1 MKKERKITHTI
12 RRRAAAPS
20 AGRAAM
26 SRFPLRMLRESYWA
40 MLRTTGPV
48 GCGKSPVV
56 CRCSIK
62 ETEMDEYKVKQL
74 RQMLAHETS
83 GCEEHFGARLS
94 HWCGDTRTLTIDAGG
109 LKALIAYYEQ
119 HDTDLGGISDE

>member
-1 MKKERKITHTI
+1 
-12 RRRAAAPS
+12 
-20 AGRAAM
+20 
-26 SRFPLRMLRESYWA
+26 
-40 MLRTTGPV
+40 
-48 GCGKSPVV
+48 
-56 CRCSIK
+56 
-62 ETEMDEYKVKQL
+62 MDEYKVKQL
-74 RQMLAHETS
+74 HQMLAHETS

>member
-1 MKKERKITHTI
+1 MKRDRRVVHTVWHTVT
-12 RRRAAAPS
+12 PS

-26 SRFPLRMLRESYWA
+26 SRVLLMILRGSYWA
-40 MLRTTGPV
+40 MSRTTGPV
-48 GCGKSPVV
+48 GYGKSSVV

-62 ETEMDEYKVKQL
+62 ETDMDEYKVKQL

-83 GCEEHFGARLS
+83 GREEHIGARLS
-94 HWCGDTRTLTIDAGG
+94 HWYGDTRMLTIDAGG

-119 HDTDLGGISDE
+119 HDTDLGGLSDE